1 MAHALKG
8 SSANMGA
15 TRLVTICE
23 ELEDVGHSGELKRA
37 PVLAERLEAEFGRVR
52 TALEKELTRS

>member
-1 MAHALKG
+1 
-8 SSANMGA
+8 MGA

-23 ELEDVGHSGELKRA
+23 ELEAAGRSGKLENA
-37 PVLAERLEAEFGRVR
+37 VVLAEHLEAEYGRVR

>member
-23 ELEDVGHSGELKRA
+23 ELEAAGRSGKLENA
-37 PVLAERLEAEFGRVR
+37 VVLAEHLEAEYGRVR